1 MSQANMDRILV
12 TGASGQIGSEL
23 TPKLR
28 ERHGSVNVVAS
39 DIREPSEAF
48 ISQGPYE
55 ILDVTEK
62 ERLKRVVRE
71 HEIDTIFH
79 LAAILSA
86 TGERNP
92 QLAWHVNILGL
103 HNVLEVARELGLVR
117 VFHPSS
123 IAVFG
128 PETPKDFT
136 PQETVLRPKTVYG
149 ITKVTG
155 ELLGDYY
162 FNKYGVDVRGVR
174 FPGVISSI
182 APPGGGTTD
191 YAVEIFYEA
200 VKNGRYTCFVEERT
214 VLPMMY
220 MPDCLK
226 ATLNI
231 MDADLSR
238 LKHHTDFNV
247 AGVSFS
253 VGELAAEIRKHIP
266 DFEVSYAP
274 DYRQEI
280 ADTWPHSIDDSVARE
295 EWDWAPQYDLE
306 SMTLDMLDCLRS
318 RYESG
323 SL

>member
-1 MSQANMDRILV
+1 MERTLV

-28 ERHGSVNVVAS
+28 ARYGTENVVAS
-39 DIREPSEAF
+39 DIREPSKTLAD
-48 ISQGPYE
+48 QGPFQ
-55 ILDVTEK
+55 IIDVTEK
-62 ERLKRVVRE
+62 ERLKRVVLE
-71 HEIDTIFH
+71 QEIDTIYH

-86 TGERNP
+86 SGERNP
-92 QLAWHVNILGL
+92 QLAWRVNILGL
-103 HNVLEVARELGLVR
+103 HNVLEIARELGLAK

-128 PETPKDFT
+128 PETPKDMT
-136 PQETVLRPKTVYG
+136 PQETVLRPKTIYWT
-149 ITKVTG
+149 TKVAG

-174 FPGVISSI
+174 FPGVISNV

-200 VKNGRYTCFVEERT
+200 IKHGRYTCFVKEST
-214 VLPMMY
+214 ILPMIY

-226 ATLNI
+226 AATGL
-231 MDADLSR
+231 METDLSR

-247 AGVSFS
+247 SGLSFS
-253 VGELAAEIRKHIP
+253 VRELAAEIQKHVP

-274 DYRQEI
+274 DYRQDI
-280 ADTWPHSIDDSVARE
+280 ADTWPRTIDDSVARS
-295 EWDWAPQYDLE
+295 EWDWGPQYDLE
-306 SMTLDMLDCLRS
+306 SMTSDMLACLRS
-318 RYESG
+318 RFESG
-323 SL
+323 RL

>member
-1 MSQANMDRILV
+1 MDRILV

-253 VGELAAEIRKHIP
+253 VGELASEIRKHIP

-280 ADTWPHSIDDSVARE
+280 ADTWPNSIDDSVARE

>member
-1 MSQANMDRILV
+1 MDRILV

-28 ERHGSVNVVAS
+28 ERFGREHVVAS
-39 DIREPSEAF
+39 DIREPSD
-48 ISQGPYE
+48 ILLDKGPFE
-55 ILDVTEK
+55 NLNVTEK
-62 ERLKRVVRE
+62 KRLERVVRE
-71 HEIDTIFH
+71 HKIDTVFH

-92 QLAWHVNILGL
+92 HLAWRVNIVGL
-103 HNVLEVARELGLVR
+103 HNVLEVARELGLR

-123 IAVFG
+123 IAAFG
-128 PETPKDFT
+128 PETPKVLT
-136 PQETVLRPKTVYG
+136 PQDTILRPKTIYG
-149 ITKVTG
+149 VTKVAG

-162 FNKYGVDVRGVR
+162 FNKYRVDVRGVR
-174 FPGVISSI
+174 FPGVISNV

-200 VKNGRYTCFVEERT
+200 IKRGRYTCFVKEDT
-214 VLPMMY
+214 VLPMIY

-226 ATLNI
+226 ATMDL

-238 LKHHTDFNV
+238 LRHHTDFNV

-253 VGELAAEIRKHIP
+253 AGELANEIRKHIP
-266 DFEVSYAP
+266 DFKVDYVP

-280 ADTWPHSIDDSVARE
+280 ADTWPHSIDDSAARE
-295 EWDWAPQYDLE
+295 EWGWKAKYDLN
-306 SMTLDMLDCLRS
+306 SMTLDMLDCLRA
-318 RYESG
+318 RFKLG
-323 SL
+323 DL

>member
-1 MSQANMDRILV
+1 MERILV

-23 TPKLR
+23 VPKLR
-28 ERHGSVNVVAS
+28 ERYGRENVVAS
-39 DIREPSEAF
+39 DIREPGEAF
-48 ISQGPYE
+48 IGQGPYE
-55 ILDVTEK
+55 IVDVTEK
-62 ERLKRVVRE
+62 EMLERVVRE

-86 TGERNP
+86 TGEMKP
-92 QLAWHVNILGL
+92 QLAWRVNLLGL
-103 HNVLEVARELGLVR
+103 RNVLEVAREQSLVR
-117 VFHPSS
+117 IFHPSS

-128 PETPKDFT
+128 PETPKDMT
-136 PQETVLRPKTVYG
+136 PQETILRPRTVYG

-155 ELLGDYY
+155 ELLGGYY

-174 FPGVISSI
+174 FPGVISNV

-200 VKNGRYTCFVEERT
+200 VKSGRYTCFVEERT
-214 VLPMMY
+214 VLPMIY
-220 MPDCLK
+220 MPDCLT
-226 ATLNI
+226 ATLDV

-238 LKHHTDFNV
+238 LKHHTDFNI

-253 VGELAAEIRKHIP
+253 VGELASEIRKHIP
-266 DFEVSYAP
+266 SFEVSYAP

-280 ADTWPHSIDDSVARE
+280 ADTWPHSIDDSVARA
-295 EWDWAPQYDLE
+295 EWGWEPQYGLE
-306 SMTLDMLDCLRS
+306 SMTSDMLDCLRS
-318 RYESG
+318 RYEAG